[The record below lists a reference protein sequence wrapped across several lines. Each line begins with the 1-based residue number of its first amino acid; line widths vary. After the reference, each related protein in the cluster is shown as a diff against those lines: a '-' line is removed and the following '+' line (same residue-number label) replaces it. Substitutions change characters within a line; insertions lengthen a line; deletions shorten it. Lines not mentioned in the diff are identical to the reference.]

1 MVEALEI
8 ETKAWPDLSSAPLKI
23 AIPTPAWKK
32 LARIVAWPLRTGW
45 PDEGRRIIQ
54 GPIFG
59 RLIANAALT
68 APARGLTV
76 LNAGAGEGLFSR
88 LLLAIPGGARI
99 VEMDYSYR
107 REPRATFD
115 KRQHAVPAS
124 LTNIPVKS
132 GSFDFIL
139 CTEVIEHIDND
150 GSALDELRRVLAP
163 GGWLLISVPT
173 PPAVYDPNHAREGYT
188 APDLERM
195 LHERGLDVVE
205 VAYCM
210 YGSFKLVLRAW
221 RRFGRLPRGLLRS
234 LAIFD
239 RLWPVGTPMDLI
251 VLSQLPPSSGT

>member
-1 MVEALEI
+1 MVETLEI
-8 ETKAWPDLSSAPLKI
+8 ETNNWPEFSNAPLGL
-23 AIPTPAWKK
+23 AMPTPAWKK
-32 LARIVAWPLRTGW
+32 LARIAAWPLMTGW

-59 RLIANAALT
+59 RLIAHAALT
-68 APARGLTV
+68 APAHGLTV

-88 LLLAIPGGARI
+88 LLLALPGGSRI
-99 VEMDYSYR
+99 IEMDYSYR
-107 REPRATFD
+107 RDARGTSD
-115 KRQHAVPAS
+115 RRQHVVAAS
-124 LTNIPVKS
+124 LTDIPVKS
-132 GSFDFIL
+132 ASFDFIL
-139 CTEVIEHIDND
+139 CSEVLEHIDD
-150 GSALDELRRVLAP
+150 DASALDELRRVLAP

-173 PPAVYDPNHAREGYT
+173 PPAVYDPNHVREGYT
-188 APDLERM
+188 APDLARM
-195 LHERGLDVVE
+195 LQDRGFVVVE

-251 VLSQLPPSSGT
+251 VLSQLPPKV